1 VARAGIIDMQWDNP
15 NAMREEPISAP
26 VARQLATT
34 GSRLFRWRSYMP
46 LALLP
51 LFLLSVTATSAP
63 TSFRWEVSCFTI
75 ALLGLLLRA
84 FVIGTAPDGAS
95 ARGTRQPSADTL
107 ATTGAYSIVRH
118 PLYLANTVI
127 AAGCAL
133 LSGTWFLPVIVVL
146 LSFIYHERIA
156 AREEAFLR
164 DTFGSQFEVWAQE
177 VPAMIPRVGRYQRP
191 GGHFR
196 IRKVIMQECH
206 GLFAIGAAFFVL
218 DTLEDSI
225 RARMFQIDQRW
236 LTVFAVTA
244 VPFLIVVLWKKR
256 RR

>member
-1 VARAGIIDMQWDNP
+1 
-15 NAMREEPISAP
+15 MRDEPISAP
-26 VARQLATT
+26 VARQLAAT

-46 LALLP
+46 LVLLP
-51 LFLLSVTATSAP
+51 LFLLTVTTTSTP
-63 TSFRWEVSCFTI
+63 TSYRWEVSCFAL

-84 FVIGTAPDGAS
+84 FVIGTAPEGAS
-95 ARGTRQPSADTL
+95 ARGTRQPTADRL

-146 LSFIYHERIA
+146 LSFIYHERLA

-164 DTFGSQFEVWAQE
+164 EKFGGEFEGWAQD
-177 VPAMIPRVGRYQRP
+177 VPAMIPRLGGYQTP

-196 IRKVIMQECH
+196 FWKVFVQECH
-206 GLFAIGAAFFVL
+206 GLFAIGAAFLVL

-225 RARMFQIDQRW
+225 RGRMFQVDSRW
-236 LTVFAVTA
+236 LKVFAVTA
-244 VPFLIVVLWKKR
+244 VPFLIVVLWKKGR
-256 RR
+256 R

>member
-1 VARAGIIDMQWDNP
+1 
-15 NAMREEPISAP
+15 MREEPVSAP
-26 VARQLATT
+26 VARQLAAT
-34 GSRLFRWRSYMP
+34 GSLLFRWRSYMP

-51 LFLLSVTATSAP
+51 LFLLTVTTTSTL
-63 TSFRWEVSCFTI
+63 TSFRWEVSCFVI
-75 ALLGLLLRA
+75 ALLGLLLRV
-84 FVIGTAPDGAS
+84 FVIGTAPEGAS
-95 ARGTRQPSADTL
+95 ARGTRQPTADTL

-164 DTFGSQFEVWAQE
+164 EKFGSEFEGWAQE
-177 VPAMIPRVGRYQRP
+177 VPAMIPRLGGYQRP

-196 IRKVIMQECH
+196 IRKVCVQECH

-225 RARMFQIDQRW
+225 RAGLFQIDQRW
-236 LTVFAVTA
+236 LTVFSVSAVL
-244 VPFLIVVLWKKR
+244 FLVAIVWKTWQR
-256 RR
+256 